1 MANLSIYTK
10 RIDDVSLAIVHY
22 NGPLVR
28 VLMKQGKRV
37 DFTDWKSAQKKVWHV
52 NQAGV
57 QGFEW
62 SQYMTKAEF
71 QKRIDERLNKALT
84 VALETSTPK
93 FGDPD
98 FDIDSAVEADMD
110 AQFERAFGDTKPAN
124 QEEVPF

>member
-37 DFTDWKSAQKKVWHV
+37 DFTDWKSAKKKVWHV

-71 QKRIDERLNKALT
+71 QKRIDERLNKALA
-84 VALETSTPK
+84 VALKAE
-93 FGDPD
+93 
-98 FDIDSAVEADMD
+98 
-110 AQFERAFGDTKPAN
+110 N
-124 QEEVPF
+124 NEEVPF